1 LSPLP
6 GRRRKVP
13 RKTSQVEASL
23 KLRQESATPDI
34 GPIDSVFGFHMQRA
48 SFVFAPNARSQRGF
62 PRWELT
68 ILSVVSANP
77 GISQTAVSK
86 ALGIDQGNL
95 IPQLNGFIKRGL
107 LTKAVPAGD
116 RRVRCL
122 QLTAAGESRLN
133 QMLSLVRKLEAQR
146 LVGFT
151 EPERKML
158 LDLLRRVH
166 APPGLSNPLVT
177 RALRRGVNAK

>member
-1 LSPLP
+1 MDAMP
-6 GRRRKVP
+6 KD
-13 RKTSQVEASL
+13 ANA
-23 KLRQESATPDI
+23 ATDI

-48 SFVFAPNARSQRGF
+48 SFVFAPNARSEPGF

-77 GISQTAVSK
+77 GISQTTVSK

-95 IPQLNGFIKRGL
+95 IPQLNRLIKRGL
-107 LTKAVPAGD
+107 LTKAVPVDD

-122 QLTAAGESRLN
+122 QLTAAGEARLN
-133 QMLSLVRKLEAQR
+133 QMLALVRKLEAQM
-146 LVGFT
+146 LASFT
-151 EPERKML
+151 EAERKTL

-166 APPGLSNPLVT
+166 AAPGLSNPFVT